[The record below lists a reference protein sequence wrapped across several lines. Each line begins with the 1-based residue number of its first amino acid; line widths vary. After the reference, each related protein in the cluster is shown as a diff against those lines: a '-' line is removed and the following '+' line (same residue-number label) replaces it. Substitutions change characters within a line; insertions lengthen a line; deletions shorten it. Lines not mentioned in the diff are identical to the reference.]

1 MKLKKVKQM
10 AHWPSALRVEV
21 RWDLEQLLDPNIV
34 LLKLLENYQKKVL
47 ISDLLGGCGSEG
59 GKLQLCS
66 GRYRESGEGDPGGNL
81 YLCL

>member
-34 LLKLLENYQKKVL
+34 LLKLLENYQKK
-47 ISDLLGGCGSEG
+47 STY
-59 GKLQLCS
+59 Q
-66 GRYRESGEGDPGGNL
+66 
-81 YLCL
+81 